1 MKRLV
6 MLPDRSR
13 LALCALA
20 VATAG
25 CALPA
30 GWVPA
35 EIAVAFA
42 GSARWRKKCAA
53 IWLRP
58 ALWTQAKITVVT
70 NGNGIEFLLEGAKD
84 KNGNPYEIVVQDL
97 KGKGVDFR
105 VCNNTLVTRKI
116 DPSKVIP
123 EAIVV
128 PSGVA
133 EAAKLLEN
141 TFRLVNIGLVNEFA
155 KLCIISGIR
164 THYLMQTA
172 RPR

>member
-1 MKRLV
+1 MQGRL
-6 MLPDRSR
+6 RTTAA
-13 LALCALA
+13 ALVGSLTLMATPVAALA
-20 VATAG
+20 QSTAAAGTTATSGQIKTVYHLTNGLEEASRG
-25 CALPA
+25 L
-30 GWVPA
+30 GN
-35 EIAVAFA
+35 I
-42 GSARWRKKCAA
+42 RNHLAA
-53 IWLRP
+53 DP
-58 ALWTQAKITVVT
+58 TAKITVVT

-133 EAAKLLEN
+133 EAAKLQAREGY
-141 TFRLVNIGLVNEFA
+141 V
-155 KLCIISGIR
+155 
-164 THYLMQTA
+164 YL
-172 RPR
+172 RP